1 MRVFRS
7 SAQSAANEEEE
18 CEMIVHG
25 FPLCVD
31 LLPPIKAAAT
41 VSEQAGNR
49 SLSIAARWN
58 RITQVPRKGV
68 PI

>member
-1 MRVFRS
+1 
-7 SAQSAANEEEE
+7 
-18 CEMIVHG
+18 MIVHG